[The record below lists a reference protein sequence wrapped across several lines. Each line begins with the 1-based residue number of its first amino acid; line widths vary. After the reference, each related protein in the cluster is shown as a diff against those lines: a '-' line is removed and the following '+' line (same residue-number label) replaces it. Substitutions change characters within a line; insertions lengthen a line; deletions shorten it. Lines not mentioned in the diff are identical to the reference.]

1 MINNVQRELFSIDVD
16 VLSFKIYLDNNT
28 IFIGWYDDQDSMMN
42 ATVEI
47 TQGSINLNARSV
59 TVNGDSII

>member
-1 MINNVQRELFSIDVD
+1 MICLANDISQKYDG
-16 VLSFKIYLDNNT
+16 DNNT